1 MLPVKISLNLHG
13 LCSIVLVCL
22 CLTVL
27 FVLSPVRQ
35 STSLETENSA
45 SDELI
50 QVDPGKSR
58 RGDITAGAK
67 SVFGVSASAGTLLR
81 FSIDKGDLALTT
93 IVYGPKGAKLVEHVS
108 EDFEV
113 VELSVPVDV
122 SGSYRIEIE
131 SREKADGPR
140 PYEITVDALTP
151 ITLAGRKDSEARQAM
166 APAGAL
172 RATWKAASLR
182 QAIEQ
187 YEKAGR
193 NDLADKEQAEITVI
207 ESYLPQPAT
216 EAEIQQAVSAAIA
229 ETGASSM
236 KDMGKVMK
244 ATQTALAGKNADGK
258 LVSEIV
264 KTKLSAAGGTQ

>member
-1 MLPVKISLNLHG
+1 MALTEKI
-13 LCSIVLVCL
+13 IAD
-22 CLTVL
+22 LT
-27 FVLSPVRQ
+27 
-35 STSLETENSA
+35 TSLKAQDAARTS
-45 SDELI
+45 
-50 QVDPGKSR
+50 
-58 RGDITAGAK
+58 
-67 SVFGVSASAGTLLR
+67 TLR
-81 FSIDKGDLALTT
+81 MVKAAMMNRKIDKGAELDDDDML
-93 IVYGPKGAKLVEHVS
+93 KLLRSLV
-108 EDFEV
+108 
-113 VELSVPVDV
+113 
-122 SGSYRIEIE
+122 
-131 SREKADGPR
+131 KQ
-140 PYEITVDALTP
+140 
-151 ITLAGRKDSEARQAM
+151 RKDSV
-166 APAGAL
+166 
-172 RATWKAASLR
+172 
-182 QAIEQ
+182 EQ